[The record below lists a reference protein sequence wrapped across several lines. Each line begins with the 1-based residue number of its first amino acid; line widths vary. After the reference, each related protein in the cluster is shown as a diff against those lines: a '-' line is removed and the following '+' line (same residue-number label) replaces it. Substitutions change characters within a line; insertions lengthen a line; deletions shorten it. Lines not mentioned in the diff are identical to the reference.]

1 MQLGRCKCVFLDLA
15 VLLTIFLAAPAMAD
29 RPSYNFVHAGYQTV
43 NLDLGGGADF
53 DGDGFALGGS
63 FEIGE
68 NMFGFANY
76 TDTGFDFSVDQTQI
90 FAGLGWRSGLSDNT
104 DFYAFAGYLEFDVDA
119 PGLGSFD
126 ESGFGVGI
134 GVRSNV
140 TDLIELTGE
149 ISYADLGSNSEN
161 TTVSGGIWFNITD
174 SFALG
179 LGAATDDDVTSFG
192 GSVRLY
198 FGR

>member
-1 MQLGRCKCVFLDLA
+1 MQLDKRKSTLLDLA
-15 VLLTIFLAAPAMAD
+15 ALLAIFLAAPAIAD
-29 RPSYNFVHAGYQTV
+29 RPSYNFVQAGYHSV

-53 DGDGFALGGS
+53 DGDGYSLGGS

-76 TDTGFDFSVDQTQI
+76 SDTGFDFSVDQKQL
-90 FAGLGWRSGLSDNT
+90 FAGLGWRRGLSDNT
-104 DFYAFAGYLEFDVDA
+104 DFFAFAGYLEIDVNV

-140 TDLIELTGE
+140 TDLVELTGE
-149 ISYADLGSNSEN
+149 ISYADLGSDSEN
-161 TTVSGGIWFNITD
+161 TTVSGGIWFNITN

-179 LGAATDDDVTSFG
+179 LGAATDDDVTSLG
-192 GSVRLY
+192 ASARLY
-198 FGR
+198 FGK

>member
-1 MQLGRCKCVFLDLA
+1 MRLGRCKNALLDLA
-15 VLLTIFLAAPAMAD
+15 VLLAVFLAAPAMAD
-29 RPSYNFVHAGYQTV
+29 RPSYNFVHAGYQSV
-43 NLDLGGGADF
+43 DLDLGGSADF
-53 DGDGFALGGS
+53 DGDGYALGGS

-76 TDTGFDFSVDQTQI
+76 ADTSFDFSVDQTQL
-90 FAGLGWRSGLSDNT
+90 FAGLGWRRGLSEST
-104 DFYAFAGYLEFDVDA
+104 DFYAFAGYLEIDVSA

-140 TDLIELTGE
+140 TDLVELTGE
-149 ISYADLGSNSEN
+149 ISYADLGSSSEN
-161 TTVSGGIWFNITD
+161 TTVSGGIWFNIAN

-192 GSVRLY
+192 GSARLY
-198 FGR
+198 FGK